1 MELHYNVEMFQ
12 ELAELIENVKYE
24 IRKKFKL
31 SLSNPGWRVASLGK
45 IHLFIKTP
53 SIMYQK
59 KLKKMKI

>member
-31 SLSNPGWRVASLGK
+31 RESYQIGL
-45 IHLFIKTP
+45 KTTGT
-53 SIMYQK
+53 
-59 KLKKMKI
+59 LA